1 VASQQQ
7 HHHQRLKHAFEAL
20 RQALE
25 DAESALLELEQT
37 LFEQKKHVRGAL
49 EPRGQEEEDLLS
61 ILEVCQQIGMSKS
74 WVHKRIK
81 SGEIPSIRLGN
92 NIKVRPKELQEY
104 LESSRY
110 HPLGDEQDSA
120 RGR

>member
-1 VASQQQ
+1 MASQ
-7 HHHQRLKHAFEAL
+7 HHHQQQRLKHAFEAL

-37 LFEQKKHVRGAL
+37 LFEQKKHVPEPQ
-49 EPRGQEEEDLLS
+49 EPRAKEEDLLS

-92 NIKVRPKELQEY
+92 NIKVRRGDLEEY
-104 LESSRY
+104 LETNRQ
-110 HPLGDEQDSA
+110 HTPIL
-120 RGR
+120 

>member
-1 VASQQQ
+1 VASEHQ
-7 HHHQRLKHAFEAL
+7 QRLKQHFEAL

-37 LFEQKKHVRGAL
+37 LFEEKKHVRGPQ
-49 EPRGQEEEDLLS
+49 EPRGQEEDLLS

-74 WVHKRIK
+74 WVHHRIK

-92 NIKVRPKELQEY
+92 NIKVRRKELQEY

-110 HPLGDEQDSA
+110 HPPDEDQESA
-120 RGR
+120 RGG

>member
-1 VASQQQ
+1 VASEHQQ
-7 HHHQRLKHAFEAL
+7 QRLKQHFEAL

-37 LFEQKKHVRGAL
+37 LFEEKKHVRGPQ

-74 WVHKRIK
+74 WVHHRIK

-92 NIKVRPKELQEY
+92 NIKVRRKELQEY
-104 LESSRY
+104 LDSSRY
-110 HPLGDEQDSA
+110 HPPDEDQESA
-120 RGR
+120 RGG